1 MIFARIIHYFS
12 PQKSRNNCFSGGT
25 DLWPWGLISMFSCIR
40 CFNNVYLQVFCS
52 VWMFNLVVVLDYLH
66 SLLLPHSVDQ
76 QFLDNLSLVWLMA
89 AVVGFYIESLM
100 FAIFSAVW
108 CHGGT
113 NLASMKTRGGLTPF
127 RMLCTMVYWLLHAR
141 LRGLVKNR
149 VHPQLAWL
157 VASG

>member
-1 MIFARIIHYFS
+1 
-12 PQKSRNNCFSGGT
+12 
-25 DLWPWGLISMFSCIR
+25 
-40 CFNNVYLQVFCS
+40 
-52 VWMFNLVVVLDYLH
+52 MFNLVVGLGYLH

-108 CHGGT
+108 CHGGI

-127 RMLCTMVYWLLHAR
+127 RMLCTMVY
-141 LRGLVKNR
+141 
-149 VHPQLAWL
+149 
-157 VASG
+157 